1 MTHWLIS
8 RFFCYRA
15 LLNSPLIPRRMKGLR
30 NKQAQETISGTVPGE
45 HQRGKQSHLSSR
57 QRPIKRPSDQNIDT
71 EDQYSFNILLGE
83 DSESDEEN
91 DECPFGRGL
100 ASSCHTTKEGSGAYH
115 NLETFQKNQL
125 KQKVSI
131 LRMDI
136 RYNYRNVIKKFV
148 SRYIL

>member
-1 MTHWLIS
+1 
-8 RFFCYRA
+8 
-15 LLNSPLIPRRMKGLR
+15 MKGLR
-30 NKQAQETISGTVPGE
+30 NKQTQETTPGTVSGQHQGGE
-45 HQRGKQSHLSSR
+45 QSHLSSR
-57 QRPIKRPSDQNIDT
+57 HRPIKRPNDKNMDN
-71 EDQYSFNILLGE
+71 EEQYSFNILLGE

-136 RYNYRNVIKKFV
+136 RYNYVVIGN
-148 SRYIL
+148 S